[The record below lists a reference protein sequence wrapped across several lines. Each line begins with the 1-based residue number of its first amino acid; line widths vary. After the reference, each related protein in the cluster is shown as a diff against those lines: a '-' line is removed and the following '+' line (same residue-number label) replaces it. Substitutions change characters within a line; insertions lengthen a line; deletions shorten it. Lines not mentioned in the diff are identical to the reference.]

1 MGVLRRSVEHG
12 SAAVCRVYGWADF
25 RSHRSST
32 DRVERVDFE
41 CRSYKIEV
49 KSSAYLQTWS
59 QSGPSLI
66 RFDIAKKILWMPQPT
81 NSDTSHAFSGLL
93 PLLCLPR
100 SESRSV

>member
-12 SAAVCRVYGWADF
+12 SAAVCRVYG
-25 RSHRSST
+25 ST
-32 DRVERVDFE
+32 LDRIDHPRIEWNAVDFE
-41 CRSYKIEV
+41 GRSYKIEV

-66 RFDIAKKILWMPQPT
+66 RFDIAKKISWMPQPT